1 MKKLELEL
9 RGKFDKKDYKDLL
22 KFLDRNGEFI
32 REFKRFQM
40 IYFNVKDERLEDHKN
55 VKCDLRIRI
64 ENGKSSLV
72 FKYGNWHDASGRE
85 EFDIP
90 LQNNKVDDMVKILKY
105 LEKDYGKIMIQETK
119 VFKYKDAEWAIVEVP
134 VDGNKDIYYWEVER
148 EVKKSDEL
156 KEKNKLEGMIS
167 KLNLKSFRD
176 DEFIEF
182 CKDLNKIKGRMFD
195 FRGNFNW
202 SEIKEKFE
210 DYLF

>member
-9 RGKFDKKDYKDLL
+9 RGEFDKKDYKDLL
-22 KFLDRNGEFI
+22 KFLDRNGKFI

-40 IYFNVKDERLEDHKN
+40 IYFNVKDERLEDHKD

-90 LQNNKVDDMVKILKY
+90 LQNDKVDDMVKILKY

-148 EVKKSDEL
+148 EVKESDEL
-156 KEKNKLEGMIS
+156 EEMIS
-167 KLNLKSFRD
+167 KLNLKSFKE

-182 CKDLNKIKGRMFD
+182 CKELNKIKERMFD
-195 FRGNFNW
+195 FRENFNW